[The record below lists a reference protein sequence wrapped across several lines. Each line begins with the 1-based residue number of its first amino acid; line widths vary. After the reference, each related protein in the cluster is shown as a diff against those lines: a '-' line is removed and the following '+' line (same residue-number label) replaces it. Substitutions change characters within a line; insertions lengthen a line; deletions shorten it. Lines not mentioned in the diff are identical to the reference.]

1 MQSIN
6 LVDNQ
11 YLQTSE
17 TLYTFTSNKSYAYS
31 LNIEPKQFNA
41 FENSQYWVWWDY
53 HSIYGSKLKTAKNR
67 GQS

>member
-1 MQSIN
+1 MQSSN

-41 FENSQYWVWWDY
+41 FENSQY
-53 HSIYGSKLKTAKNR
+53 
-67 GQS
+67 